1 MRPLHHS
8 SPPQGSIAPF
18 AALPPENILH
28 SIYYGNGSIPKS
40 DPLPIILS
48 VLAGGFIILIVVGII
63 LWKCLTLT
71 PPPSAAVNQAVL
83 GVPVPIPMETWV
95 SSRVE
100 GNNETT
106 G

>member
-18 AALPPENILH
+18 AALPPENIFP
-28 SIYYGNGSIPKS
+28 SIYYGNGSIHRS

-48 VLAGGFIILIVVGII
+48 VLAGMFVILIVVGII
-63 LWKCLTLT
+63 LWKCITLTT
-71 PPPSAAVNQAVL
+71 PPPATVNQPVL

-95 SSRVE
+95 SSRVA
-100 GNNETT
+100 GNNETV
-106 G
+106 